1 MATSGSTDFS
11 LNRDQ
16 IITAALRKLR
26 VVDPANTADANDIT
40 TGAQMLNLMIK
51 EWQLDGVSMWLDV
64 ECLLHLEKDAQ
75 SYSLGSSG
83 DNFCL
88 LSDAVKTT
96 LTADVAASGTAL
108 TVDSITGI
116 SDGDYIGIELDSGSL
131 HWDTVSG
138 APSGSTVNITTG
150 LASAASSDNYVFA
163 YTNKIARPVEIM
175 EARLRDT
182 DNVDTPVAI
191 EKSLEQFM
199 SITDKTA
206 EGDVTDIYLSP
217 TITNSLLY
225 TYPVCSDVTKRLIMT
240 VRRVIED
247 FDRSSDDADL
257 PAECLAAVIWNLAL
271 WLAPEYSMQTPP
283 DVVRRA
289 SISYNQM
296 KNFYKNRDSVF
307 LQPG

>member
-51 EWQLDGVSMWLDV
+51 EWQLDGVSMWLNA
-64 ECLLHLEKDAQ
+64 ECLLHLQKDSQ

-307 LQPG
+307 FQPG